1 MRKALV
7 FVLAACCLSSG
18 VAARAA
24 FIAEIAR
31 APSAS
36 GTGALAKWT
45 RPLGDF
51 LNASAPSLD
60 SVRELSGD
68 LSRIDLGDPA
78 ALSQLEPL
86 RAQLRAAASSLL
98 ASPDPTSR
106 ETDLHAASLKLTLLN
121 QPSVRSLLT
130 EEQQGRIPVVF
141 WIYQNHL
148 IEDVRLHDWAASKLS
163 VAEKIAGISK
173 ALDDSRVL
181 NPDGKPAAL
190 RPDAGV
196 EVEILDGDI
205 SQVKA
210 HGLISAVQL
219 SGFCRGGINAMLER
233 VGGPGFGRQ
242 VSAATPLRDGQTLLV
257 RGDSENKGR
266 FENVVFVADDMRRP
280 LRELVSL
287 GLKAADAAGLTQVS
301 LPALRAGWNFGFLE
315 KTYEQ
320 VVSET
325 VKGVNSF
332 LAGRPANV
340 KKISLV
346 VHSNPRLLD
355 LMRAAAAPADLEPL
369 ASSLR
374 QNPINGASYASE
386 ADFLF
391 EFAKAARKKF
401 EFSEGLSPQAQLL
414 LGLERQGDQGSSIF
428 LKNLAIVS
436 DDLYLWSDAR
446 NAPERLALAGL
457 RARLGAASVKASGP
471 TNSEPVAPM
480 RGLWISR
487 LAPASFGSALRE
499 ALEFISA
506 RDLAVAGFPSVIER
520 WARSPALRARI
531 GRFEEGLAALN
542 DGFDTLPETSVW
554 RLALEVNDGDVLD
567 AAEMLG
573 GIIGQTKRPLRYV
586 EREFIPRFPEAL
598 GAQEDFVKAA
608 RCYYMLGLIHE
619 KGLARFG
626 RSGLYP
632 PGSSAT
638 GPKFWHFYGAAMVA
652 SRLHRHPGYAGKA
665 AGIFI
670 GAAYEAV
677 SLRHN
682 LALLRSRGPFRGL
695 ALGLADAGR
704 DIIAHAQ
711 GHDFGRGLFLGAASE
726 RVPIVVAGG
735 ARARLRRARGY
746 ALNAWWQ
753 LWWEA
758 GPPAAKLW
766 NGYRARLKAAE
777 TAGLK
782 PTVIDPKGLFISLRL
797 LGLSVRTAA
806 VAEGVASDETVL
818 SEARALFARHIAAG
832 DEARAAFNRFLDRA
846 RLYNPLQSRAKLRS
860 LAAYCLRESSV
871 LPSEDLAAYYD
882 GLARDDAA
890 LAEAGARSA
899 QVLADFKQTADRI
912 IREANRSVRPGRR
925 VLGFVVSGSFAKG
938 GPRPGSDLDLQLVT
952 EDGGAQDGNLISELE
967 GAWAKLQPTVPLEV
981 FSNAYLPPDP
991 GLIATLH
998 PEPYL
1003 IVSPY
1008 PEAVAL
1014 LSREETP
1021 ARAPPEGRDGALSRV
1036 SRVLLRGWLRALL
1049 TAGESFL
1056 SDSRIPP
1063 ESRWGEI

>member
-1 MRKALV
+1 M
-7 FVLAACCLSSG
+7 
-18 VAARAA
+18 ARWA
-24 FIAEIAR
+24 
-31 APSAS
+31 
-36 GTGALAKWT
+36 

-51 LNASAPSLD
+51 LNATAPSLD
-60 SVRELSGD
+60 SVRGLSGD

-78 ALSQLEPL
+78 APSQLEPL
-86 RAQLRAAASSLL
+86 RAQLRAAAASLL
-98 ASPDPTSR
+98 ASPDPTSSQ
-106 ETDLHAASLKLTLLN
+106 TDLDAAALKLTLLN

-130 EEQQGRIPVVF
+130 EEQQRRIPEIF
-141 WIYQNHL
+141 WIYQSHL

-163 VAEKIAGISK
+163 VAEKIAGISQ

-181 NPDGKPAAL
+181 NSADQPASL
-190 RPDAGV
+190 RPDADV
-196 EVEILDGDI
+196 AVEILGGDI
-205 SQVKA
+205 SQVEA

-219 SGFCRGGINAMLER
+219 GGFCSGGINAMIDR

-242 VSAATPLRDGQTLLV
+242 VEAAKPLRDGQTLIV
-257 RGDSENKGR
+257 GGDSGNKGR

-287 GLKAADAAGLTQVS
+287 GLQAADRAGLTRVS
-301 LPALRAGWNFGFLE
+301 LPALRTGWNFGFLE

-325 VKGVNSF
+325 VKGVNAF
-332 LAGRPANV
+332 LALRPANV

-346 VHSNPRLLD
+346 VHDNPRLLD
-355 LMRAAAAPADLEPL
+355 LMRAAAASADLEPL

-374 QNPINGASYASE
+374 RDPINGASYASE
-386 ADFLF
+386 AGFLF
-391 EFAKAARKKF
+391 EFSKAARKKF
-401 EFSEGLSPQAQLL
+401 ESSGGLSAQTQLL
-414 LGLERQGDQGSSIF
+414 LALERQGAQGSPVF

-436 DDLYLWSDAR
+436 DDLYLWSDAG

-457 RARLGAASVKASGP
+457 RARLGAASVKASGS

-480 RGLWISR
+480 RGLWIAR
-487 LAPASFGSALRE
+487 LAPGGFGSALRE

-506 RDLAVAGFPSVIER
+506 RDLAVSGFPSVVER

-531 GRFEEGLAALN
+531 GKFEEGLVALN
-542 DGFDTLPETSVW
+542 GGFDILPETSVW
-554 RLALEVNDGDVLD
+554 RLALEVNDGDDLD

-586 EREFIPRFPEAL
+586 EREIIPRFPEAL

-608 RCYYMLGLIHE
+608 RCYYLLGLIHE

-652 SRLHRHPGYAGKA
+652 SRLHRHPGHTGKA

-670 GAAYEAV
+670 SAAYEAV

-682 LALLRSRGPFRGL
+682 LSLLRSRGAFRGL
-695 ALGLADAGR
+695 ALGLVDAGR

-711 GHDFGRGLFLGAASE
+711 GHDFGRGLLLGAAPE
-726 RVPIVVAGG
+726 RAPIVVARG

-753 LWWEA
+753 LWWEV

-766 NGYRARLKAAE
+766 NGYRARLKAVEA
-777 TAGLK
+777 AGLK
-782 PTVIDPKGLFISLRL
+782 PAVVDPKGFFISLRL
-797 LGLSVRTAA
+797 LGLSVRLAA
-806 VAEGVASDETVL
+806 VPEGVVADETVL

-846 RLYNPLQSRAKLRS
+846 RLYNPLKSRAKLRS
-860 LAAYCLRESSV
+860 LAAYGLRESSV
-871 LPSEDLAAYYD
+871 LPSAELAAYYD
-882 GLARDDAA
+882 GLASDDAA

-899 QVLADFKQTADRI
+899 RVLADFKKAADRI
-912 IREANRSVRPGRR
+912 IREANRSVLPGRR

-952 EDGGAQDGNLISELE
+952 EDGGAQGVDLISELE
-967 GAWAKLQPTVPLEV
+967 IAWAKLQPTVPLEV
-981 FSNAYLPPDP
+981 FSNACLPPDA
-991 GLIATLH
+991 GLIGILH

-1021 ARAPPEGRDGALSRV
+1021 ARAPPESRGGALSRIF
-1036 SRVLLRGWLRALL
+1036 RVLLGGWLRALL
-1049 TAGESFL
+1049 TAG
-1056 SDSRIPP
+1056 
-1063 ESRWGEI
+1063 